1 MGEHGAQVARSAD
14 GEPGHDHDAQAEDE
28 PHPAAPPAEPG
39 LGGDVDVE
47 RVDRSGDEDHRPD
60 QGVADGHERDPL
72 VAAGE
77 LGVEAQLLQPGGVL
91 LALEHAVGLDLVG
104 AAVQELVQVVLMAL
118 AQQRHADVAGDRQ
131 DDRDEGQD
139 LAGDEVV
146 QVQPEQRVRRG
157 TQAGEVDRVEG
168 DRLAQLVLAGQPLAD
183 ELLLDHDAE
192 GAEAQAD
199 DHRGPGAG
207 GRPALPVQT
216 ADDRRA
222 RAADEDGAGQGQ
234 EHRDVLAGLVVV
246 AEGQGEDRDAE
257 DGALQQEQVRAG
269 GQGLLAEGQHHV
281 LDEDRPPRVQV
292 GVVGADEGAQ
302 HGRGEQAEQ
311 ADREQLGGGERGA
324 RLGHQGVG
332 SQAVQAGLDDRGR
345 LGVGRVVHQG
355 ADRQRQ
361 HDRDQHQHPEAPAV
375 QDVRHARLV
384 GVLGGRVVAL
394 VALPGAHPVEQDDDA
409 DQPVED
415 VEVNLDIVH
424 GKFDELNRRFTID
437 TLYFDGTPNPVSLET
452 VPGIGGLDRVVGG
465 VFDNVQT
472 RSENVFDDTQDELN
486 MYTLS
491 GKWNMNSNLTLEATA
506 GYSKAEQLADNFR
519 ILYDFYGRAELG
531 ETSYEG
537 TVVPTFSS
545 LDYDFTDA
553 SAYGFNQLRY
563 LMSDIEDEEKNLKFD
578 VTYNVD
584 WGIFSALKAGVRYA
598 EHEFS
603 RVAYDERINPN
614 QDNPA
619 PAFEDVASL
628 NYGLFGGGTPDGIP
642 SDWLI
647 VQRDDFEAAQT
658 MVANDFVPA
667 ISYPST
673 YRVKEDTLA
682 GYAQLSVDTP
692 VGDGMYLTGNLGV
705 RVVKTDQ
712 TSTGYVLTDSGVGTI
727 GEESDYTDVLPSI
740 NLSLDVTEDVIIR
753 LAASKAMTRATLSQL
768 SPGISSYDIA
778 TQSASQGNPNLDP
791 FRVKQIDLGVEYY
804 FAEDALVSF
813 TGFFKDIESF
823 ITTTTESR
831 VLNFG
836 GPLYRDDGT
845 DISNEAFNVSLPVNG
860 KGAKIRGL
868 EFIYQQPLTFLPIE
882 GFGVIVNYTYA
893 KTDGVTHT
901 YYGESFETPFAG
913 ASENSYNLTG
923 YYENDEFSVRLAY
936 AWRDEFVTNAAG
948 DSQSTLLQDAYGQL
962 DLSTSYSLTDSID
975 VSLDV
980 LNVTDET
987 FSQYGLTKDRSVG
1000 VYGYGRTIVAG
1011 VQIAF

>member
-1 MGEHGAQVARSAD
+1 MKFKLSLLGMLVANACIATAVAQQQ
-14 GEPGHDHDAQAEDE
+14 PAEDTIE
-28 PHPAAPPAEPG
+28 EITVTGIRGSVAAAMDTKRDSSGFVDALVAE
-39 LGGDVDVE
+39 DISDF
-47 RVDRSGDEDHRPD
+47 PD
-60 QGVADGHERDPL
+60 LNLSEALQRIPGVAISRQNGEGQSVTVRALGPEFTQVRLNNQTVTSPGGRSVDLDIFASELMQSISLVKSPSAEMTEGGLAATIDMKTRRPFDKEGF
-72 VAAGE
+72 VAAASVQGQHNS
-77 LGVEAQLLQPGGVL
+77 LVEDWDPRYSFLVSNTWGDKFGALVSFAQSDYTL
-91 LALEHAVGLDLVG
+91 
-104 AAVQELVQVVLMAL
+104 
-118 AQQRHADVAGDRQ
+118 RQ
-131 DDRDEGQD
+131 DAIENIRWET
-139 LAGDEVV
+139 ES
-146 QVQPEQRVRRG
+146 
-157 TQAGEVDRVEG
+157 
-168 DRLAQLVLAGQPLAD
+168 
-183 ELLLDHDAE
+183 
-192 GAEAQAD
+192 
-199 DHRGPGAG
+199 
-207 GRPALPVQT
+207 
-216 ADDRRA
+216 
-222 RAADEDGAGQGQ
+222 
-234 EHRDVLAGLVVV
+234 
-246 AEGQGEDRDAE
+246 
-257 DGALQQEQVRAG
+257 
-269 GQGLLAEGQHHV
+269 
-281 LDEDRPPRVQV
+281 
-292 GVVGADEGAQ
+292 
-302 HGRGEQAEQ
+302 
-311 ADREQLGGGERGA
+311 LGGGTLPLMEIPFLPRSINQF
-324 RLGHQGVG
+324 R
-332 SQAVQAGLDDRGR
+332 DRKRTGITASLQYR
-345 LGVGRVVHQG
+345 
-355 ADRQRQ
+355 
-361 HDRDQHQHPEAPAV
+361 
-375 QDVRHARLV
+375 
-384 GVLGGRVVAL
+384 
-394 VALPGAHPVEQDDDA
+394 
-409 DQPVED
+409 PVED

-491 GKWNMNSNLTLEATA
+491 GKWNMNSNLTLEASA

-519 ILYDFYGRAELG
+519 SLYDFRGRAELG